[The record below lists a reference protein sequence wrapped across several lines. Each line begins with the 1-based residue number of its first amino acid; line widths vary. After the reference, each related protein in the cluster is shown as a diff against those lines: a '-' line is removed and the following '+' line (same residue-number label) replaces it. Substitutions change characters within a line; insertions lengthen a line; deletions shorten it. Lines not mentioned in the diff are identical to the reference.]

1 MPNHIEGE
9 PVEPIEPVEPEEI
22 PEQEGV
28 RREVF
33 VGRRGEQQDLRE
45 YVRRYCRSL
54 YGSDAAVDHE
64 GTIFIP
70 QWYPVKKTERGL
82 GDYSH
87 IGSEDYELLSQKHES
102 EETYL
107 SRGLRTK
114 SLHEYRISE
123 VKGHNGAVETA
134 VRMADHIIASVVQR
148 ELPQTETIGRRISE
162 LLDLFSNYSSVTIA
176 QLEQAVIE
184 TRQRLESVGF
194 NPETVINDEKV
205 RIGQWLPKASTGR
218 DSLGRPNALISMM
231 ALEAANRRVLWRT
244 YGIGATTAKY
254 VRIREALRFERE
266 FCREIFGEAQ
276 QRTAQMQL
284 HMLFQHPER
293 PAQNVGIVSGMLG
306 HMRWQLT
313 QPHVK
318 PYRPAGLA
326 VGEVLGNIV
335 DLLNQDRR
343 QEIVEQ
349 GLFDQAHAMLGN
361 ILVES
366 VNIYP
371 EE

>member
-1 MPNHIEGE
+1 MALSMPNHIEGE

-114 SLHEYRISE
+114 TLHEHRISE
-123 VKGHNGAVETA
+123 VKGNNGAVETA

-194 NPETVINDEKV
+194 NPET
-205 RIGQWLPKASTGR
+205 
-218 DSLGRPNALISMM
+218 
-231 ALEAANRRVLWRT
+231 
-244 YGIGATTAKY
+244 
-254 VRIREALRFERE
+254 
-266 FCREIFGEAQ
+266 
-276 QRTAQMQL
+276 
-284 HMLFQHPER
+284 
-293 PAQNVGIVSGMLG
+293 
-306 HMRWQLT
+306 
-313 QPHVK
+313 
-318 PYRPAGLA
+318 
-326 VGEVLGNIV
+326 
-335 DLLNQDRR
+335 
-343 QEIVEQ
+343 
-349 GLFDQAHAMLGN
+349 
-361 ILVES
+361 
-366 VNIYP
+366 
-371 EE
+371 